1 MGAIMMAHA
10 YNETRH
16 SICHSG
22 IHHRLADSKSTSN
35 RYQNIPRYIFGILA
49 GRKYLCPGHNDSSNG
64 NEEKHIQLDFRK
76 SFLDNRKFTNRC
88 THYHQYQ
95 QSQGKPALSLSGH
108 RFRILAIGQQHE
120 HRRFP
125 PGLYKRVISHH
136 HQRIPFAEIFI
147 FQISNN
153 ALTATLNLLHFGP
166 IMPLEVK
173 ITKFLVDT
181 GKTGAEYSF
190 HPM

>member
-1 MGAIMMAHA
+1 MMAHA

-95 QSQGKPALSLSGH
+95 QNQGKPALSFPGTGSVSLP
-108 RFRILAIGQQHE
+108 LASNTNTEDSPRSLQ
-120 HRRFP
+120 
-125 PGLYKRVISHH
+125 RVISHH

-147 FQISNN
+147 FQISDN